1 MNAELVPR
9 TEFVGR
15 ERERARLR
23 TVLAE
28 ALAGRGSL
36 VSIAGDAGV
45 GKSRLAEEV
54 ASEAEGRG
62 FRALIGRCHEMDVS
76 VPYAPL
82 VDLLARAARSEDAG
96 SLRRALGDEAGE
108 VARILPELRRLFGDV
123 PPTIDLPPD
132 QERRFL
138 FESIVAVLERTA
150 TDLPLMIVLEDV
162 HFADDATL
170 QLLGH
175 FVEDIDRIRAVVV
188 VTHRHEGRD
197 QALARLFRSVRGGP
211 LIDIVLKKLTSDEVA
226 AMLGALGGREPPP
239 TVVAVIYA
247 ETDGN
252 PFFIEEVVRHLK
264 DEGRLFGADGGW
276 RSDIQMGELEVPGSV
291 RLVIGRQ
298 LDRISDETRAMLTC
312 AAVAGRSLSIDLLR
326 AIRAEEGDPTG
337 AVAES
342 LRAGIV
348 TVGLDGTVTFRHEL
362 VRQALESNVSPAQ
375 HKILHAR
382 VAEALEH
389 VYADRIEEFAAELA
403 LHLASAGADA
413 DPEKTARY
421 LILAGERAL
430 GAAAYSEAVVHL
442 DKALTFIAA
451 EDAQRRAR
459 LLERLGLALR
469 ALGRWEEALK
479 SWDEALGLA
488 ERARDADLAGQLCT
502 NVIIQLGW
510 AGRWLECIQFVA
522 RGLAMLGQRS
532 VHRPMLL
539 AMQGVMLAGAGDF
552 DTGAAMTETAA
563 SLATALGDAN
573 LIGRCLAA
581 KCGRLLLAA
590 DVKGSLEVGEQA
602 IVHLRTA
609 GALFDMCGA
618 LAPILIA
625 ANLSGRLD
633 RGHALDEE
641 FGSLVE
647 QLGHHGGRFALHA
660 QRGYR
665 GLADLDL
672 ATYEAESRRG
682 DELVRKENLVTSLF
696 VGPAQLGLLEFWR
709 GRPMEAARLFRRCS
723 ELEPPGALSGSGAG
737 PLMLALAYAGDR
749 EGVLRELVTRR
760 PLFPTRGRSHGLG
773 SETSMLFAV
782 EALAV
787 IGEDDEAAGFYPL
800 IVDAIDAGFLLRQW
814 DLRSIRTLAGIAA
827 RCAGRF
833 DDAEHHFLAAIEEC
847 ERIPV
852 RLEVADAGR
861 FYAEMFLAR
870 GAPEDRARARELGEG
885 ALIVYEKAGMS
896 LHAGRARGLVESAL

>member
-1 MNAELVPR
+1 
-9 TEFVGR
+9 
-15 ERERARLR
+15 
-23 TVLAE
+23 
-28 ALAGRGSL
+28 

-45 GKSRLAEEV
+45 GKSRLAEE
-54 ASEAEGRG
+54 AAAEAESLG
-62 FRALIGRCHEMDVS
+62 FRALIGRCYEMDGS

-108 VARILPELRRLFGDV
+108 IAKILPELRRLFGDV
-123 PPTIDLPPD
+123 PPSIDLPPD

-138 FESIVAVLERTA
+138 FGSIVTVLERTA

-175 FVEDIDRIRAVVV
+175 FVEHIDRIRAVVV

-211 LIDIVLKKLTSDEVA
+211 FLDIALKKLTSDEVS
-226 AMLGALGGREPPP
+226 AMLGALGGREPPAA
-239 TVVAVIYA
+239 VVAVINA

-252 PFFIEEVVRHLK
+252 PFFIEEVVKQLK
-264 DEGRLFGADGGW
+264 DEGRLFDEGGGW
-276 RSDIQMGELEVPGSV
+276 RADIQMGELEVPGSV

-298 LDRISDETRAMLTC
+298 LDRISDETRAMLSC

-362 VRQALESNVSPAQ
+362 VRQALESSVSPAQ

-382 VAEALEH
+382 VAEALEQ

-403 LHLASAGADA
+403 LHLLSAGADA
-413 DPEKTARY
+413 DPEKTATY
-421 LILAGERAL
+421 LTLAGERAL
-430 GAAAYSEAVVHL
+430 RAAAYSDAVVHL
-442 DKALTFIAA
+442 DKALAFVPAD
-451 EDAQRRAR
+451 DAQRRAR

-488 ERARDADLAGQLCT
+488 ERARDGDLAGQLCT
-502 NVIIQLGW
+502 NIIIQLGW

-522 RGLAMLGQRS
+522 RGLALLGQRS

-563 SLATALGDAN
+563 SLAAALGDAN
-573 LIGRCLAA
+573 LIGQCLAA
-581 KCGRLLLAA
+581 KCGRLLLAS
-590 DVKGSLEVGEQA
+590 DVKGSHEIGEQA
-602 IVHLRTA
+602 IVQLRAA
-609 GALFDMCGA
+609 GALFDLCGA
-618 LAPILIA
+618 LAPIFIA
-625 ANLSGRLD
+625 VNLSGRLD
-633 RGHALDEE
+633 RGHELDQE
-641 FGSLVE
+641 FGPLVE

-665 GLADLDL
+665 ALAELDL

-696 VGPAQLGLLEFWR
+696 VGPAQFGFLEFWR
-709 GRPMEAARLFRRCS
+709 GRPAEAARLFRKCI

-737 PLMLALAYAGDR
+737 PLILALAYAGDR
-749 EGVLRELVTRR
+749 EGALGELAARR
-760 PLFPTRGRSHGLG
+760 SLFPVRGRSHGLG
-773 SETSMLFAV
+773 SSTLMLFAA

-787 IGEDDEAAGFYPL
+787 MGEDAEAAGFYPL
-800 IVDAIDAGFLLRQW
+800 VVDAIESGYLLRQW
-814 DLRSIRTLAGIAA
+814 DLRSLQTLAGIAA

-833 DDAEHHFLAAIEEC
+833 DDAERHFLAAIRES

-861 FYAEMFLAR
+861 FFAEMLLAR
-870 GAPEDRARARELGEG
+870 NAAGDRTHARELAEG
-885 ALIVYEKAGMS
+885 AFVVYEKAGMP
-896 LHAGRARGLVESAL
+896 LHAGIARSQVERAG